1 MCQYANMQMCQ
12 LSGYLFHIV
21 ANRNQQF
28 PVGFAVVAVLFAD
41 VAAVGDFLGISLGI
55 NADGSSRR
63 IDCTDQPG
71 KIKETLLIRFVYT
84 KLQMRDSSVLYSERF
99 RSFPVEGRLSVSG
112 KSEIVVVCPAKNTFT
127 PTAFDGRLCQ
137 YDIRIQLEMFLP
149 AACAAGRNCLK
160 NACLSMPIRFQDDL
174 RNRCRHC
181 CWHRDR

>member
-28 PVGFAVVAVLFAD
+28 SVGFAVVAVLFAD

-112 KSEIVVVCPAKNTFT
+112 KSEIVVVCPAKNAFT

-137 YDIRIQLEMFLP
+137 YDIRIQLEMVPRPLGQP
-149 AACAAGRNCLK
+149 EGTV
-160 NACLSMPIRFQDDL
+160 
-174 RNRCRHC
+174 
-181 CWHRDR
+181 

>member
-84 KLQMRDSSVLYSERF
+84 KLQMRDSKFEELKPIIDPDANNNGGSGSEDR
-99 RSFPVEGRLSVSG
+99 P
-112 KSEIVVVCPAKNTFT
+112 EI
-127 PTAFDGRLCQ
+127 
-137 YDIRIQLEMFLP
+137 E
-149 AACAAGRNCLK
+149 
-160 NACLSMPIRFQDDL
+160 
-174 RNRCRHC
+174 
-181 CWHRDR
+181 